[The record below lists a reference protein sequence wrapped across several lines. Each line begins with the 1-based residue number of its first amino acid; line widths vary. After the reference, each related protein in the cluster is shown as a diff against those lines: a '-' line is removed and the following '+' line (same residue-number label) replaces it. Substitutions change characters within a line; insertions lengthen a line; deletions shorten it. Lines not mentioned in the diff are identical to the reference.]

1 MNEERF
7 LPTRQ
12 SLLSRLKDWDDQDS
26 WREFFEAYWRLIYNV
41 ARKAGLDETEAQDV
55 VQDTIVAVAHTMPGF
70 QYDAAKG
77 KFRNWL
83 QQITRRRIA
92 DRLRKRYRDPVA
104 GAGAVGNSTSE
115 LGGEL
120 EEMADPAS
128 LEVDAIWN
136 KEWEGHLMEMAVER
150 VKKQIRPEH
159 VQIFDLYVLQGWA
172 PAKVA
177 KALGVSMAQVYIIRH
192 RVGRML
198 KKEVLRLQERG
209 I

>member
-92 DRLRKRYRDPVA
+92 DRLRKRYRDPVT
-104 GAGAVGNSTSE
+104 GAGAVSGSASDS
-115 LGGEL
+115 GGEL
-120 EEMADPAS
+120 DDVADPAS

-136 KEWEGHLMEMAVER
+136 KEWEGHLMDMAVER

-159 VQIFDLYVLQGWA
+159 FQIFDLYVLQGWA

-177 KALGVSMAQVYIIRH
+177 KALGVSLAQVYIIRH
-192 RVGRML
+192 RVGGLL
-198 KKEVLRLQERG
+198 KKEVGRLQARG